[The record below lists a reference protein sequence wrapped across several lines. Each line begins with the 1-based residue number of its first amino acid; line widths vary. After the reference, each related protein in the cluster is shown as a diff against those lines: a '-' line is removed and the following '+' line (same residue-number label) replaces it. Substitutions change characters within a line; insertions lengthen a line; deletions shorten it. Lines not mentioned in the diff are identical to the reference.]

1 MNAKVRPTAEH
12 KLKNIFFTQNSNC
25 FPVQKTLHRT
35 FQHIATVFHSPK
47 LVAMSR
53 IALYVSLVIS
63 YKPFRPQELQNS
75 VNTVDFCNRK

>member
-12 KLKNIFFTQNSNC
+12 KLKRE
-25 FPVQKTLHRT
+25 KTLHRT
-35 FQHIATVFHSPK
+35 FQHAATVFHSPK
-47 LVAMSR
+47 LAAMSR

-75 VNTVDFCNRK
+75 VNRFLQ